1 MTAPLEPGSSG
12 HLPEIGTGSTQLV
25 SGVLF
30 IYFQL
35 FLETGQDTPDEKT
48 DWRV

>member
-1 MTAPLEPGSSG
+1 MIAPWKPGPSG
-12 HLPEIGTGSTQLV
+12 HLPEIGTGFTELG

-48 DWRV
+48 DWRA